1 MFTGIVRA
9 IGHVLSARHDGGAL
23 ELEIGSG
30 GLPSGK
36 WKAGDSICVAG
47 VCLTASDI
55 GPESFRSVASAET
68 LACTTLGRLSPGDPV
83 NLEPALAS
91 GDPLG
96 GHFVTGHV
104 DGVARIDE
112 AREDAGSLRLVIAP
126 PPLVAQLV
134 ASKGSVTLDG
144 VSLTVNERI
153 GEAFGVNIV
162 PHTRGA
168 TTLGAARQGQAVNI
182 EVDILAR
189 YLERL
194 LGNRVKR

>member
-9 IGHVLSARHDGGAL
+9 IGHVVSVRQAGGAL
-23 ELEIGSG
+23 ELEIGCG
-30 GLPSGK
+30 GLSPGT

-47 VCLTASDI
+47 VCLTVSSI

-68 LACTTLGRLSPGDPV
+68 LSCTTLGGLSPGDPV
-83 NLEPALAS
+83 NVEPALAS
-91 GDPLG
+91 GDLLG

-104 DGVARIDE
+104 DGVARIDK

-126 PPLVAQLV
+126 PPSVARLV
-134 ASKGSVTLDG
+134 ASRGSVTIDG
-144 VSLTVNERI
+144 VSLTVNEVA
-153 GEAFGVNIV
+153 GETFGVNVV
-162 PHTRGA
+162 PHTRTA
-168 TTLGAARQGQAVNI
+168 TTLGAARQGQAVNL

-194 LGNRVKR
+194 LDQRVKP

>member
-1 MFTGIVRA
+1 VFTGIVRA
-9 IGHVLSARHDGGAL
+9 IGHVVSVRQAGGAL
-23 ELEIGSG
+23 ELEIGCD
-30 GLPSGK
+30 GLPSGT

-47 VCLTASDI
+47 VCLTVSSI

-68 LACTTLGRLSPGDPV
+68 LSCTTFGRLSPGDPV
-83 NLEPALAS
+83 NVEPALAS
-91 GDPLG
+91 GDLLG

-126 PPLVAQLV
+126 PPSVARLV
-134 ASKGSVTLDG
+134 ASRGSVTIDG
-144 VSLTVNERI
+144 VSLTVNEVA
-153 GEAFGVNIV
+153 GETFGVNVV
-162 PHTRGA
+162 PHTRTA
-168 TTLGAARQGQAVNI
+168 TTLGAARQGQSVNL

-194 LGNRVKR
+194 LDKRVKP

>member
-1 MFTGIVRA
+1 VFTGIVRA
-9 IGHVLSARHDGGAL
+9 IGQVLSARPAGGAL
-23 ELEIGSG
+23 ELEIGCG
-30 GLPSGK
+30 GLPTGT
-36 WKAGDSICVAG
+36 WNAGDSICVAG
-47 VCLTASDI
+47 VCLTASSI
-55 GPESFRSVASAET
+55 GPDTFLSVASAET

-126 PPLVAQLV
+126 PPSVAHLV

-153 GEAFGVNIV
+153 VGAFGVNIV
-162 PHTRGA
+162 PHARAA
-168 TTLGAARQGQAVNI
+168 TTLGAARQGQVVNL

-194 LGNRVKR
+194 LDNRVKR

>member
-1 MFTGIVRA
+1 MFTGIVRV
-9 IGHVLSARHDGGAL
+9 IGHVVSVRQAGGAL
-23 ELEIGSG
+23 ELEIGCG
-30 GLPSGK
+30 RLPSGT

-47 VCLTASDI
+47 VCLTVSSI

-68 LACTTLGRLSPGDPV
+68 LGCTTLGRLSPGDPV

-91 GDPLG
+91 GGLLG

-112 AREDAGSLRLVIAP
+112 AREVAGSLRFVIAP
-126 PPLVAQLV
+126 PPSVARLV
-134 ASKGSVTLDG
+134 ASKGSVTIDG
-144 VSLTVNERI
+144 VSLTVNEVA
-153 GEAFGVNIV
+153 GETFGVNVV
-162 PHTRGA
+162 PHTRAA
-168 TTLGAARQGQAVNI
+168 TTLGSVRKGQAVNL

-194 LGNRVKR
+194 LDQRVKP

>member
-1 MFTGIVRA
+1 VFTGIVRA

-30 GLPSGK
+30 GLPTGE

-55 GPESFRSVASAET
+55 GQESFQSVASAET
-68 LACTTLGRLSPGDPV
+68 LACTTLGCLSPGDPV

-96 GHFVTGHV
+96 GHIVTGHV

>member
-9 IGHVLSARHDGGAL
+9 IGSVVSVRQAGGAM
-23 ELEIGSG
+23 ELEIGCG
-30 GLPSGK
+30 GLPSGT

-47 VCLTASDI
+47 VCLTVSGI
-55 GPESFRSVASAET
+55 GPECFRSVASAET
-68 LACTTLGRLSPGDPV
+68 LACTTLGQLSPGDPV

-91 GDPLG
+91 GDLLG

-112 AREDAGSLRLVIAP
+112 TREQAGSLRLVIAP
-126 PPLVAQLV
+126 PSSLAHLVA
-134 ASKGSVTLDG
+134 AKGSVTIDG
-144 VSLTVNERI
+144 VSLTVNEVA
-153 GEAFGVNIV
+153 GATFGVNIV
-162 PHTRGA
+162 PHTRAA
-168 TTLGAARQGQAVNI
+168 TTLGAARPGQAVNL

-194 LGNRVKR
+194 LDQRVKP